1 MTNTLAVSQR
11 DDLPREALDEGSAV
25 VFGDFRLADGLLF
38 RGGDAVRLTPKER
51 SLLLHLVEAAGSV
64 VSAEFLLE
72 RIRPDEEV
80 GITSLSRCVST
91 LRGKL
96 GGEVVE
102 THYGRG
108 YRIALPMR
116 PASEPV
122 QRGPGPSTEVSQLLA
137 QARYLVGRRTLNL
150 AIRAA
155 ERAVELDPA
164 CGEGW
169 ALIAE
174 IGVWQAIDRHSQPRA
189 AAELVRHAAARALAI
204 DPADATALGA
214 RGWCEAAID
223 GNPAGLVDCAR
234 AVKLEPAN
242 WLLRV
247 WHGWCLAAM
256 GRLEHG
262 ASEAQAAIRLNPFAP
277 GPRTLLGYL
286 LFCCGRL
293 NDARDAMAEAAEY
306 VHGYPLSLGVTVL
319 VKSWQGEHQDA
330 IETARRACEHTPAAR
345 LFLVDV
351 LARASRVEEARRE
364 MSAAVDLAGNP
375 IPPSLIAPVL
385 LALEGRESALA
396 ALAEAEIQGCPY
408 RGIVRHDPRLATLF

>member
-1 MTNTLAVSQR
+1 MFGNFSLAN
-11 DDLPREALDEGSAV
+11 
-25 VFGDFRLADGLLF
+25 GLLF
-38 RGGDAVRLTPKER
+38 RDGDAVSITPKER
-51 SLLLHLVEAAGSV
+51 LCLVLLVQAEGSL
-64 VSAEFLLE
+64 VSPEFLLE
-72 RIRPDEEV
+72 RIWPGEDV
-80 GITSLSRCVST
+80 GIASLRRCVST
-91 LRGKL
+91 LRRKL
-96 GGEVVE
+96 GAEALE
-102 THYGRG
+102 THHGRG
-108 YRIALPMR
+108 YRLALPVR
-116 PASEPV
+116 PALQSV
-122 QRGPGPSTEVSQLLA
+122 QKGSRPSTEVSQLVA
-137 QARYLVGRRTLNL
+137 QARDLSGRRDQRL
-150 AIRAA
+150 AMRAA
-155 ERAVELDPA
+155 EHAVELDPA
-164 CGEGW
+164 CSEGW
-169 ALIAE
+169 TLIAE
-174 IGVWQAIDRHSQPRA
+174 IGVWQAIDRQSTPRVAAQVVRRA
-189 AAELVRHAAARALAI
+189 AAQALAI
-204 DPADATALGA
+204 NPADATALAA
-214 RGWCEAAID
+214 RGWCESAID